1 MIASLNSPID
11 RHLINFS
18 RYLRDQGL
26 NTGVQETLDAL
37 QALQVIGTPS
47 ESNLKVVTRSLFC
60 NSKDD
65 HDQFDELFDSFWK
78 GDSRRFQSKLKVSH
92 RLQKKSQPTSLIWM
106 GRGKENDQESLQ
118 QSKEVTGASAQERLQ
133 RTDFSRLSEV
143 DAEALEAMAKK
154 LWREMSKR
162 MSRRRKEHL
171 KHGQINFRR
180 TIRKSISSG
189 GDPWNL
195 SFKRRKPRKPRLVVF
210 LDVSASMDKYSFY
223 LLRFVY
229 AIQQNFQQVESF
241 LFSTRLHCITDV
253 LRRNKFSDQ
262 LKELTERAEGWSSGT
277 TMGTCLQEFNN
288 RFAKYT
294 LSRQSMVLILSDG
307 LDTGKT
313 TVLRDELAKIAKR
326 AKKLIWLNPLKG
338 MKGYRPEAK
347 GMRSALPFV
356 DVFSSAHSLE
366 SLLELEKHL
375 QNVQ

>member
-1 MIASLNSPID
+1 
-11 RHLINFS
+11 
-18 RYLRDQGL
+18 
-26 NTGVQETLDAL
+26 
-37 QALQVIGTPS
+37 
-47 ESNLKVVTRSLFC
+47 
-60 NSKDD
+60 
-65 HDQFDELFDSFWK
+65 
-78 GDSRRFQSKLKVSH
+78 
-92 RLQKKSQPTSLIWM
+92 M

-133 RTDFSRLSEV
+133 RTDFSKISEV
-143 DAEALEAMAKK
+143 DAEALEAIAKK

-162 MSRRRKEHL
+162 MSRRRKEHQ
-171 KHGQINFRR
+171 KQGQINFRR

-229 AIQQNFQQVESF
+229 AIQQNFKQVESF
-241 LFSTRLHCITDV
+241 LFSTRLHYITDIV
-253 LRRNKFSDQ
+253 KRGNFSTK
-262 LKELTERAEGWSSGT
+262 LKELEERAEGWSSGT
-277 TMGTCLQEFNN
+277 TMGACFREFNQKY
-288 RFAKYT
+288 AKYS
-294 LSRQSMVLILSDG
+294 LSRQSIVLILSDG
-307 LDTGKT
+307 LDTGNT
-313 TVLRDELAKIAKR
+313 EVLKKELAKISKR

-347 GMRSALPFV
+347 GMRSALPLV